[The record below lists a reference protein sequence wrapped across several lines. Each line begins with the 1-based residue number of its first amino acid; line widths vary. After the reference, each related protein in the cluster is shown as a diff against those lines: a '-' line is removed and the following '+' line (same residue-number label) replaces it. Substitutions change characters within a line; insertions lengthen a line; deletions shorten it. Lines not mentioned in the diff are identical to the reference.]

1 MHTPLALRGS
11 IPGDSERLV
20 GAHARAGPAG
30 KWGGRFGAA
39 QPPPRERHRTVGLG
53 GSLSPWALAPPP
65 RGAEIC
71 VSMPPDKT
79 LENNMSFPPP
89 SRAVFT
95 VGERSLCY
103 FHSLSPPSG
112 CRADG
117 KRAGRWQP
125 SRLRA
130 REGGHTRLPS
140 AAEDVGA
147 ERPRSPW
154 GWGLGVLELV
164 PSDGTSASQ
173 SRAED
178 KGPSVVPWFHP
189 FPAKWQRL

>member
-1 MHTPLALRGS
+1 MLMPGLGRRASGVAGLAQLNPPSPRGT
-11 IPGDSERLV
+11 GR
-20 GAHARAGPAG
+20 
-30 KWGGRFGAA
+30 WGWGAA
-39 QPPPRERHRTVGLG
+39 SVPGL
-53 GSLSPWALAPPP
+53 LAPPP

-89 SRAVFT
+89 PRWARAVFT

-117 KRAGRWQP
+117 KQAGRWQP
-125 SRLRA
+125 LRLHA

-154 GWGLGVLELV
+154 GWGLGALELV
-164 PSDGTSASQ
+164 PSAGTSASQ

-189 FPAKWQRL
+189 FPATWQRL